1 MKRENTSDRLKII
14 MAERNLKQVDI
25 LELVK
30 PYCIQYGV
38 KIGKSALSQYIS
50 GKNEPKSDKVAVLAL
65 ALNVS
70 EAWLMG
76 YDVPREREYHDD
88 ISSYK
93 NIYPIKKKL
102 VPMLGDVACGE
113 PIFADQQY
121 DTYVEAD
128 SNIKADFCIRCKGK
142 SMIGD
147 GINDGDMVFIRKQD
161 IVENG
166 EIACVIVNNE
176 ATLKHVYISDDNI
189 TLIASNP
196 SVAPMVYG
204 EHDVGTIKILGKAV
218 ALSRI
223 L

>member
-1 MKRENTSDRLKII
+1 MSLKDVLIMTIQEKCVSLMKEKGITYADLDRRTSYTRSTLQRYFTDPKKEITVEMIQELAPIF
-14 MAERNLKQVDI
+14 EVDAKW
-25 LELVK
+25 LA
-30 PYCIQYGV
+30 GW
-38 KIGKSALSQYIS
+38 
-50 GKNEPKSDKVAVLAL
+50 SD
-65 ALNVS
+65 
-70 EAWLMG
+70 
-76 YDVPREREYHDD
+76 DVP
-88 ISSYK
+88 SYK

-166 EIACVIVNNE
+166 EIACVIINDE

-204 EHDVGTIKILGKAV
+204 EHDAGTIKILGKAV

>member
-1 MKRENTSDRLKII
+1 MEIENTSVRLKTI
-14 MAERNLKQVDI
+14 MKERKLRQVDI
-25 LELVK
+25 LELAK
-30 PYCIQYGV
+30 PYCEKYGETLS
-38 KIGKSALSQYIS
+38 KSDLSQYVN
-50 GKNEPKSDKVAVLAL
+50 GKTKPGQPKLTILGL
-65 ALNVS
+65 ALNIS

-166 EIACVIVNNE
+166 EIACVIVNDE

-204 EHDVGTIKILGKAV
+204 EHDAGTIKILGKAV

>member
-1 MKRENTSDRLKII
+1 MNTIGDRIKFRRKELGMSQDDLARKTGYKSRSSINKIETGNQELTQPKIKLFAKALETTISYILDSDDDVFI
-14 MAERNLKQVDI
+14 
-25 LELVK
+25 
-30 PYCIQYGV
+30 
-38 KIGKSALSQYIS
+38 
-50 GKNEPKSDKVAVLAL
+50 
-65 ALNVS
+65 
-70 EAWLMG
+70 
-76 YDVPREREYHDD
+76 YD
-88 ISSYK
+88 

-113 PIFADQQY
+113 PIFAGQQY

-166 EIACVIVNNE
+166 EIACVIVNDE

-204 EHDVGTIKILGKAV
+204 EHDAGTIKILGKAV

>member
-1 MKRENTSDRLKII
+1 MNTIGDRIKFRRKELGMSQDDLARKTGYKSRSSINKIETGNQELTQPKIKLFAKALETTISYILDSDDDVFI
-14 MAERNLKQVDI
+14 
-25 LELVK
+25 
-30 PYCIQYGV
+30 
-38 KIGKSALSQYIS
+38 
-50 GKNEPKSDKVAVLAL
+50 
-65 ALNVS
+65 
-70 EAWLMG
+70 
-76 YDVPREREYHDD
+76 YD
-88 ISSYK
+88 

-166 EIACVIVNNE
+166 EIACVIVNDE

-204 EHDVGTIKILGKAV
+204 EHDAGTIKILGKAV